1 MVISLIL
8 GILVGAIL
16 GLTGAGGGILAVPAL
31 VAGMGLSMQQAAPM
45 ALVAVAGSAVLGAL
59 EGLRKK
65 LVRYRA
71 AMLMAITGV
80 PFTLVGLHAAQAI
93 PQHWLMGLF
102 GVIMLILGV
111 RLLLNQGSAAISIE
125 TKMRT
130 IARVDPQTGRFQWCW
145 GTGLLLGSIGAL
157 TGFLTGLL
165 GVGGGFVIVPM
176 LRRFTNVS
184 MHGVVATSL
193 MVIALVG
200 TGGIMVALAHG
211 AVIPIQATVLFA
223 IATAI
228 GMATGRQLASHLSER
243 YVQRGFAGVLI
254 MVAIGLVTRAILAS
268 VFV

>member
-80 PFTLVGLHAAQAI
+80 PFTLVGLHVAQAI

-102 GVIMLILGV
+102 GVIMLIVGV
-111 RLLLNQGSAAISIE
+111 RLLLQNQGSTAMSIE
-125 TKMRT
+125 TRCAPWLASTRKPGDFNG
-130 IARVDPQTGRFQWCW
+130 AGGQGCCW
-145 GTGLLLGSIGAL
+145 A
-157 TGFLTGLL
+157 
-165 GVGGGFVIVPM
+165 
-176 LRRFTNVS
+176 
-184 MHGVVATSL
+184 
-193 MVIALVG
+193 
-200 TGGIMVALAHG
+200 ALA
-211 AVIPIQATVLFA
+211 
-223 IATAI
+223 
-228 GMATGRQLASHLSER
+228 R
-243 YVQRGFAGVLI
+243 
-254 MVAIGLVTRAILAS
+254 
-268 VFV
+268 